1 MFIYLYN
8 TTIRNKIPFVNSVGE
23 LNLKLT
29 ESSAYSKFIIIE
41 VMICWVISGVG
52 LELRRVLLS
61 DLLYQLVNNIQ
72 NDWALFD
79 FSILGRVLY
88 SGLQIWIL
96 QKG

>member
-1 MFIYLYN
+1 
-8 TTIRNKIPFVNSVGE
+8 VNSVGE

-29 ESSAYSKFIIIE
+29 ESSAYSKFIIIK
-41 VMICWVISGVG
+41 VNICRVISGVG

-72 NDWALFD
+72 NDWDLFD

-88 SGLQIWIL
+88 SGLRIWIL